1 MTPQPPAGQRT
12 RWGLAVWWGS
22 TRGAVAFRDPV
33 SGERVEVEARWLRST
48 NPRTD
53 LGWMLRRARR
63 TERME
68 GTG

>member
-1 MTPQPPAGQRT
+1 VTPRAPAQQREPRR

-33 SGERVEVEARWLRST
+33 SGERVEVEGQWLRST

-53 LGWMLRRARR
+53 LGWMLRRARAR
-63 TERME
+63 
-68 GTG
+68 GAD